1 MPPQAERG
9 SVESQAIADALR
21 LGGAA
26 FLIGLSGAM
35 APGPYLTVT
44 ITRTLREGRLAAALM
59 LVGHAALEG
68 ILLVGFAFG
77 LQAFLAR
84 PTVTTVLAFIGGAF
98 LLWMGGDLL
107 LGATRG
113 TISAE
118 PDASAQPS
126 RVGPV
131 LHGAAISLS
140 NPYWTLWWATIG
152 VKLAADGL
160 AIGPVGVIAFFL
172 GHQLADVA
180 WYGFVIAAVSQ
191 GRHLLSDRIYR
202 FIIGACALFLL
213 YLGVRFLI
221 DGFIAL

>member
-1 MPPQAERG
+1 MMT
-9 SVESQAIADALR
+9 DALR

-44 ITRTLREGRLAAALM
+44 ITRTLRDGRLAAAMM
-59 LVGHAALEG
+59 LLGHAALEG
-68 ILLVGFAFG
+68 TLLVGFAFG
-77 LQAFLAR
+77 LQTFLAR
-84 PTVTTVLAFIGGAF
+84 PTVTTALAFVGGAF

-107 LGATRG
+107 LGAARG

-118 PDASAQPS
+118 AAPETRPS

-160 AIGPVGVIAFFL
+160 AIGPVGVVAFFL

-180 WYGFVIAAVSQ
+180 WYGFVIAAVSK

-202 FIIGACALFLL
+202 TLIGGCALFLL
-213 YLGVRFLI
+213 YLGVRFLA
-221 DGFIAL
+221 DGFLAL